1 MEVTISMRVT
11 VPIADAH
18 AHASPSGLG
27 AFRISEKFSKHGG
40 WFIALVSLPPQ
51 HYGLPQTLE
60 GAVKAIELHVRQCD
74 EARKAGIKVACIAG
88 VHPAFI
94 DHLIKRSRG
103 DTSNV
108 VSFVRENIMRI
119 LAMMIDEGKLQ
130 GIGEFG
136 RPHYKSIPESFA
148 ANDALLLAA
157 LEIVRDHGG
166 VLHLHLEQGGQIT
179 VESVETMVNL
189 LGVQNTRSVILHH
202 SSTGMALHACEKGLS
217 TTVVGRGEVL
227 AQAKRLGAL
236 CVEAESDYIDDPKR
250 PGVVMYPWEIAKAV
264 SQLLSTDIGFLEFI
278 HKVMI
283 DNISKVYGVE
293 PP

>member
-1 MEVTISMRVT
+1 MRAT

-18 AHASPSGLG
+18 AHASPLGLG
-27 AFRISEKFSKHGG
+27 AFRISKKFGEHGG

-60 GAVKAIELHVRQCD
+60 GAIKAIELHVRQCD
-74 EARKAGIKVACIAG
+74 EARRASVKVACIAG

-94 DHLIKRSRG
+94 DHLIKKSG
-103 DTSNV
+103 GSASNV
-108 VSFVRENIMRI
+108 VSFVRENVMEL
-119 LAMMIDEGKLQ
+119 LARMIDEGKLQ

-148 ANDALLLAA
+148 ANDALLLTA
-157 LEIVRDHGG
+157 LEIIRDHGG

-179 VESVETMVNL
+179 VESVETMVNSI
-189 LGVQNTRSVILHH
+189 GIRNTKSVILHH
-202 SSTGMALHACEKGLS
+202 SSTGMALHACKKGLS
-217 TTVVGRGEVL
+217 ATIVGRSEPL

-236 CVEAESDYIDDPKR
+236 CVGAESDYIDDPKR
-250 PGVVMYPWEIAKAV
+250 PGVVMYPWEIAEAV
-264 SQLLSTDIGFLEFI
+264 NQLLSSDAGLQEFLY
-278 HKVMI
+278 KVMV
-283 DNISKVYGVE
+283 DNISNVYGVE

>member
-1 MEVTISMRVT
+1 MRVT
-11 VPIADAH
+11 VPVADAH
-18 AHASPSGLG
+18 AHASPLGLG
-27 AFRISEKFSKHGG
+27 ASRISKKFREHGG

-60 GAVKAIELHVRQCD
+60 GAIKAIKLHVKQCD
-74 EARKAGIKVACIAG
+74 EARKAGVKVACIAG

-94 DHLIKRSRG
+94 DHLIKRSG
-103 DTSNV
+103 GSASNV
-108 VSFVRENIMRI
+108 ISFVRENIMKL
-119 LAMMIDEGKLQ
+119 LARMIDEDKLQ

-148 ANDALLLAA
+148 ANDAILLTA
-157 LEIVRDHGG
+157 LEIIRDHGG

-179 VESVETMVNL
+179 VESVETMVNS
-189 LGVQNTRSVILHH
+189 LGLRNTKSVILHH
-202 SSTGMALHACEKGLS
+202 SSAGMALHACRKGLS
-217 TTVVGRGEVL
+217 ATIIGRSEPL

-250 PGVVMYPWEIAKAV
+250 PGVVMYPWEIAEAV
-264 SQLLSTDIGFLEFI
+264 NQLLSADAELLEFL
-278 HKVMI
+278 HKVMV
-283 DNISKVYGVE
+283 DNISNVYGVK

>member
-1 MEVTISMRVT
+1 VKVT

-18 AHASPSGLG
+18 AHASPLGLG
-27 AFRISEKFSKHGG
+27 ALRISEKFRDRGG

-60 GAVKAIELHVRQCD
+60 GIIKAIELHVRQCD
-74 EARKAGIKVACIAG
+74 EAREAGVKVACVAG

-94 DHLIKRSRG
+94 DHLIKRG
-103 DTSNV
+103 GGNASNV
-108 VSFVRENIMRI
+108 VSFVRENVMKL
-119 LAMMIDEGKLQ
+119 LARMIDEGRLQ

-148 ANDALLLAA
+148 ANDALLLTA

-166 VLHLHLEQGGQIT
+166 VLHLHLEQGGQVT
-179 VESVETMVNL
+179 VESVETMVNS
-189 LGVQNTRSVILHH
+189 LGIRSTKSVILHH
-202 SSTGMALHACEKGLS
+202 SSASMALHACKKGLS
-217 TTVVGRGEVL
+217 ATILGRSEALVR
-227 AQAKRLGAL
+227 AERLGAL
-236 CVEAESDYIDDPKR
+236 CVEVESDYIDDPKR
-250 PGVVMYPWEIAKAV
+250 PGVVMYPWEIAETV
-264 SQLLSTDIGFLEFI
+264 NHMLSTDAELSEFL
-278 HKVMI
+278 HRVMV

>member
-1 MEVTISMRVT
+1 MVAEVPV
-11 VPIADAH
+11 ADAH
-18 AHASPSGLG
+18 AHASPLGLG
-27 AFRISEKFSKHGG
+27 ASRISKKFREYGG

-74 EARKAGIKVACIAG
+74 EARMAGVKVACIAG

-94 DHLIKRSRG
+94 DHLIKKNRS
-103 DTSNV
+103 DALNI
-108 VSFVRENIMRI
+108 VSLMRENVMTL
-119 LAMMIDEGKLQ
+119 LAKMIDEGKLQ

-148 ANDALLLAA
+148 ANDALLLAS
-157 LEIVRDHGG
+157 LEIIRDHGG

-189 LGVQNTRSVILHH
+189 LGLRNRESVILHH
-202 SSTGMALHACEKGLS
+202 SSTGMALQACEKGLS
-217 TTVVGRGEVL
+217 ATVIGRSEVL
-227 AQAKRLGAL
+227 ARAKQIGAL
-236 CVEAESDYIDDPKR
+236 CIESESDYIDDPKR
-250 PGVVMYPWEIAKAV
+250 PGVVMYPWEIAESV
-264 SQLLSTDIGFLEFI
+264 NRLLNVNTEFLEFLY
-278 HKVMI
+278 KVMV
-283 DNISKVYGVE
+283 DNISRIYGVT